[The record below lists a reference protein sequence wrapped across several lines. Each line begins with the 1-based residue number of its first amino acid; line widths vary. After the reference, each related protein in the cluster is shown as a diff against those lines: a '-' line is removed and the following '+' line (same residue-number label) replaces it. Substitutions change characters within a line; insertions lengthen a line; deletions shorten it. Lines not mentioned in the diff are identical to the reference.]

1 MSATVAEVM
10 EQFDIA
16 KYKDQYPRYLSGGE
30 KQRVAL
36 ASIMVARPEI
46 LILDEPTR
54 GMDYKLKSELMSFL
68 NNYRS
73 KGNTVIVITHDVEIV
88 AEFADRVILMSE
100 GKIVTY
106 GDKRE
111 VLSKALLFSP
121 QINRLVQAFEKYGV
135 PDNIL
140 TVDELMDTIT

>member
-1 MSATVAEVM
+1 M
-10 EQFDIA
+10 F
-16 KYKDQYPRYLSGGE
+16 
-30 KQRVAL
+30 
-36 ASIMVARPEI
+36 
-46 LILDEPTR
+46 
-54 GMDYKLKSELMSFL
+54 FL
-68 NNYRS
+68 NDYRS

-100 GKIVTY
+100 GKIVTD

-121 QINRLVQAFEKYGV
+121 QINRLVQAFEKYGM